1 MKFLSLLALLM
12 VVLTVSTPVS
22 AEDCEAINDGSR
34 GNGQTTVIET
44 EETESTN
51 GGQGV

>member
-12 VVLTVSTPVS
+12 VVFTVSTPVS

-34 GNGQTTVIET
+34 GNASTTVIET
-44 EETESTN
+44 EESDEGN
-51 GGQGV
+51 GSGR